1 LANAAAYEHDLS
13 YFGYSAVV
21 NYLDFTAI
29 SFPVTRVN
37 ESIDA
42 KQFDRNPK
50 SADDAKVLAD
60 YDPRAFHGHPVGLQV
75 MCRRLEEETCLKLA
89 EIITNAIQQHN
100 LQSRRSEAS
109 NSVSEGLATF

>member
-1 LANAAAYEHDLS
+1 MPNNLIGTQKVPTTPKCLQTVKIDTITC
-13 YFGYSAVV
+13 V
-21 NYLDFTAI
+21 YLI
-29 SFPVTRVN
+29 S
-37 ESIDA
+37 D
-42 KQFDRNPK
+42 
-50 SADDAKVLAD
+50 VLPD
-60 YDPRAFHGHPVGLQV
+60 DPRAFHGHPVGLQV